1 MICFRTN
8 LPNDST
14 HSSIDSKSAS
24 DNQSTLMA
32 PKLSLSDFASNQFDT
47 KEKKETKE
55 TSSKD
60 IIAIKN
66 ENYQEITQNP
76 ENKEIRYKLSPSNTH
91 LKVIKEE
98 IRIGKSNH
106 SPNLHRK

>member
-1 MICFRTN
+1 LTCFKTN

-32 PKLSLSDFASNQFDT
+32 PKLSLSDFASNQF
-47 KEKKETKE
+47 ETKDKKG

-66 ENYQEITQNP
+66 ENNQESTQNP
-76 ENKEIRYKLSPSNTH
+76 ENKEIRFKLSPSNTH

-98 IRIGKSNH
+98 IKINKNNH
-106 SPNLHRK
+106 SPNMHRK